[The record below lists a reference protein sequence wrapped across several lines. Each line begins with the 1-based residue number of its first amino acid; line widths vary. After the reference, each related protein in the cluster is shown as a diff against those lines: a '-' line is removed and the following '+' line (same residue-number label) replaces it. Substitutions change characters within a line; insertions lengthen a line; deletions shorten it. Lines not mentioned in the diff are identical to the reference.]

1 VGRHGEEGRNPFP
14 WEIMEQKK
22 MAMRDDQQIEEDEI
36 RSIPSTSSSSDVLTS
51 SFGNLLNSN
60 SSSTFMSLNTA
71 QDPLPSSLL
80 PNTVSM
86 NYLQM
91 TSTIDTSKPPGSIGT
106 NLFSSASEEPSDSS
120 PSSSH
125 YPPRPMV
132 VSSPPPSSIDEK
144 STNDKNLK
152 KKKEEKGKNV
162 VICDGSCGECSFN
175 QNPLPPTKFPSN
187 PDVGKEIKAKMFK
200 PPSNEKEEEE
210 ENEEEEEEE
219 SPTSSSSQLASTPKP
234 SSPPPDDLI
243 SNVSSMFH
251 STKGCDSCEGGM
263 CEKKIKVINGIVI
276 EDGNVHCEHL
286 KPEEEEEEK
295 KDEDEDKQQQI
306 SNPSIKQTSSLDH
319 LANICDL
326 LQPQN
331 NHNHKNHKNHNHSE
345 DQSDQATLT
354 TTTSNIN
361 KPQSHNQLKPII
373 ESKEEQDE
381 EDEEEEGIVTF

>member
-22 MAMRDDQQIEEDEI
+22 MEMRDNHQIEEDEI

-91 TSTIDTSKPPGSIGT
+91 TSAIDTSKPPGSIGT
-106 NLFSSASEEPSDSS
+106 NLFSSEAEEP
-120 PSSSH
+120 PISSSSSSSST
-125 YPPRPMV
+125 YPLPFHHQQQQQQQMMGQRP
-132 VSSPPPSSIDEK
+132 DEK
-144 STNDKNLK
+144 SNNDDNLK
-152 KKKEEKGKNV
+152 KKKEEEGKND
-162 VICDGSCGECSFN
+162 VICDGGCGECSFN

-187 PDVGKEIKAKMFK
+187 PDIEKEIKTKMFK
-200 PPSNEKEEEE
+200 PSSNEKEEENE

-219 SPTSSSSQLASTPKP
+219 EESPTGSSSQLASTPKP
-234 SSPPPDDLI
+234 SSPPPDHLI

-263 CEKKIKVINGIVI
+263 CEKKIKIINGIVI

-286 KPEEEEEEK
+286 KPEEEEKE
-295 KDEDEDKQQQI
+295 DEEDKQQQI
-306 SNPSIKQTSSLDH
+306 SSPSIKQTSSLEH

-326 LQPQN
+326 LEPQT
-331 NHNHKNHKNHNHSE
+331 NHKNHKNNNHS
-345 DQSDQATLT
+345 SDKSTLT
-354 TTTSNIN
+354 TTTSNI
-361 KPQSHNQLKPII
+361 I
-373 ESKEEQDE
+373 ESKED
-381 EDEEEEGIVTF
+381 EDEEEEDEEGIVTF